1 MTHLRKMI
9 TAAALIPAGIAAIAL
24 SGAGAA
30 SAVTPIADNGRI
42 GVQLNQGETALFGQL
57 NAGAAI
63 ESITNSTQIGVRLA
77 PGSRFESGP
86 NVV

>member
-42 GVQLNQGETALFGQL
+42 GVQLNQG
-57 NAGAAI
+57 
-63 ESITNSTQIGVRLA
+63 
-77 PGSRFESGP
+77 
-86 NVV
+86 